1 MTTQSIIDFVNDKLE
16 PLGKEVIS
24 ASFVMG
30 KNLID
35 APSGIGVIRAGVV
48 TLNGFGIDADQNVV
62 LAFTNPDDTTQTE
75 NIIETLVQPKQLIS
89 NTSVL
94 FNDIKQVEN
103 VNVLFT
109 GLEIVTN

>member
-1 MTTQSIIDFVNDKLE
+1 MTTENVISFVNSKLAH
-16 PLGKEVIS
+16 LGKEVVS

-35 APSGIGVIRAGVV
+35 APTGIGVIRAGVV
-48 TLNGFGIDADQNVV
+48 TLNGFGTTADQSVV

-75 NIIETLVQPKQLIS
+75 NVIQTVVQPSQLIP

-94 FNDIKQVEN
+94 FNNIAQIEN

>member
-1 MTTQSIIDFVNDKLE
+1 MTTENVIAFVNSKIA
-16 PLGKEVIS
+16 PLGKEVVS

-35 APSGIGVIRAGVV
+35 NPTGIGVIRAGVV
-48 TLNGFGIDADQNVV
+48 TLNGFGTSADQSVV
-62 LAFTNPDDTTQTE
+62 LAFTNPDDSTQTE
-75 NIIETLVQPKQLIS
+75 NVIETLVQPNQLVG

-94 FNDIKQVEN
+94 FNNICQIEN

>member
-16 PLGKEVIS
+16 PLGKEVVS

-35 APSGIGVIRAGVV
+35 VPSGIGVIRAGVI
-48 TLNGFGIDADQNVV
+48 TLNGFGTTADQNVV
-62 LAFTNPDDTTQTE
+62 LAFTNPADTTQTE
-75 NIIETLVQPKQLIS
+75 NVIETLVQPKQLIP

-94 FNDIKQVEN
+94 FNNICQIEN